1 MNRRSRWPFLAAL
14 VLSIL
19 GLSALWYA
27 NREGTGAEVPAHG
40 GRYVEAVVGSPWRVN
55 PLYVAFNDVD
65 KDLASLVFS
74 GLTRIGPD
82 GRPLPDL
89 AEVWEVS
96 ADARVYTFYLRE
108 DVTWHDGVPFTA
120 DDVIFT
126 WEALRD
132 PEFKG
137 EPSLGQI
144 WQQVECAKL
153 DSFTVRC
160 ELPEPFSPFP
170 VYAAIGILPQHRLED
185 LSAEGLFVSPFN
197 ERPIGTGP
205 FLLTDLD
212 DESAVLKSN
221 RSYYLGRPFID
232 EIVLRFFPDYSQA
245 MTALRPQQAQG
256 LLLGPEAGVEDVVAL
271 QEMGELNQ
279 MASRRNSY
287 TILFLNT
294 RVQTLKDKWVRQA
307 ILYALDR
314 EAIIADVMEGR
325 ADPADSPIV
334 PGTWAYSADARRYSY
349 SPQRARS
356 ILEEQGW
363 ELNSR
368 GVMEKDGLELS
379 LTLLVDTDANRV
391 AVGQRIVEYLQA
403 IGVDAS
409 VESLG
414 GTDLVRDYIL
424 PRRFEA
430 VVYGWDQEPDP
441 DPYAA
446 WHSSQVREQGLNLSG
461 YSHQRLDRVLSEAR
475 QTSDIDRR
483 MVLYREFQQIFA
495 EQVPSIP
502 LFYPVY
508 NYFVDETV
516 QGISLGVLFDPS
528 SRFANVHEWYMKTK
542 RLSQ

>member
-1 MNRRSRWPFLAAL
+1 MTRRSRWPLLAAL

-55 PLYVAFNDVD
+55 PLYIAFNDAD

-74 GLTRIGPD
+74 GLTRVGPD

-96 ADARVYTFYLRE
+96 ADARIYTFYLRK

-137 EPSLGQI
+137 EPSLGQF
-144 WQQVECAKL
+144 WQQVECTKL
-153 DSFTVRC
+153 DDSTVRC
-160 ELPEPFSPFP
+160 ELPQPFSPFP
-170 VYAAIGILPQHRLED
+170 AYAAIGILPHHRLED

-205 FLLTDLD
+205 FVLKDLD
-212 DESAVLKSN
+212 DQRAVLRSN
-221 RSYYLGRPFID
+221 PYYYLGRPFID
-232 EIVLRFFPDYSQA
+232 EIELRFFPDRSQA
-245 MTALRPQQAQG
+245 IAALHQGRAQG
-256 LLLGPEAGVEDVVAL
+256 LLLGPDASAEDLAQL
-271 QEMGELNQ
+271 QEMDELNQ
-279 MASRRNSY
+279 FAIRRNSY
-287 TILFLNT
+287 AILFLNT
-294 RVQTLKDKWVRQA
+294 RVETLRDKWVRQA

-314 EAIIADVMEGR
+314 ESLVADIMEGR
-325 ADPADSPIV
+325 AEPADSPIV
-334 PGTWAYSADARRYSY
+334 PGTWAYSADARQYSY
-349 SPQRARS
+349 DPQRARS
-356 ILEEQGW
+356 LLEEHGW

-368 GVMEKDGLELS
+368 GVLQKDGLELR
-379 LTLLVDTDANRV
+379 LTILADTDANRV
-391 AVGQRIVEYLQA
+391 AIGQRIAEYLRA

-409 VESLG
+409 VESQG
-414 GTDLVRDYIL
+414 GTVLVRDYIL

-430 VVYGWDQEPDP
+430 VVYGWDQGPDP
-441 DPYAA
+441 DPYPA

-461 YSHQRLDRVLSEAR
+461 YSHPRLDRVLSEAR
-475 QTSDIDRR
+475 QTSDIERR
-483 MVLYREFQQIFA
+483 MVLYREFQQVFA
-495 EQVPSIP
+495 EQVPGIP

-528 SRFANVHEWYMKTK
+528 SRFANVDEWYIKTK